1 MPCYHLDSH
10 FPRGKSLC
18 KCLVCIETLTLCF
31 VTGNCRRSLL
41 VIRSVRRSGM
51 YSQSSLPRLS
61 PTGCSLSERVFVTSS
76 RLRVFYI
83 IQYKFRF
90 VKCFF
95 VNNRGCKKRTPFY
108 LPPPSISR
116 LGTVVVCASASLA
129 STDAGFA
136 KPCIKPPSDV
146 DETSPAI
153 IVSSTTIRFAFTVS
167 ALSG

>member
-41 VIRSVRRSGM
+41 VILSVRRSGM
-51 YSQSSLPRLS
+51 YSQSRLPRLS
-61 PTGCSLSERVFVTSS
+61 PPGCSLSERVFVTSS

-95 VNNRGCKKRTPFY
+95 VNNRGCKKRTPF
-108 LPPPSISR
+108 LFAAALDIKIGNRRGLRFRFSCKHGR
-116 LGTVVVCASASLA
+116 GLCKTVHKAA
-129 STDAGFA
+129 
-136 KPCIKPPSDV
+136 
-146 DETSPAI
+146 E
-153 IVSSTTIRFAFTVS
+153 
-167 ALSG
+167 

>member
-1 MPCYHLDSH
+1 MPCLYRNTDTLFRNGKLPSQPTCYSFGAPLGDVFAKPTPAPLTDRLLSFGTCLCYF
-10 FPRGKSLC
+10 FP
-18 KCLVCIETLTLCF
+18 
-31 VTGNCRRSLL
+31 
-41 VIRSVRRSGM
+41 
-51 YSQSSLPRLS
+51 
-61 PTGCSLSERVFVTSS
+61 SS
-76 RLRVFYI
+76 RFLYIFYI